1 MKPEEKLNITRD
13 NISDDNIMYTM
24 TTRIMNSVQWFLR
37 NIILITFQIFKY
49 YLSLM
54 HIAALLLGQLY
65 ICMTISDVSIYS
77 FIYLNLI
84 VFFSYHPHTLK
95 LEIFLKPQKLGTASL
110 TQVFTLIYNPTIM
123 LLFCK
128 FCHSCNNHLHQSG
141 SLLLAF

>member
-1 MKPEEKLNITRD
+1 
-13 NISDDNIMYTM
+13 
-24 TTRIMNSVQWFLR
+24 
-37 NIILITFQIFKY
+37 
-49 YLSLM
+49 
-54 HIAALLLGQLY
+54 
-65 ICMTISDVSIYS
+65 MTISDVSIYS

-84 VFFSYHPHTLK
+84 VFFLNKLMNMSYHPHTLK

-110 TQVFTLIYNPTIM
+110 TQVFTLIYNQTIM